1 MQEILNQILGY
12 VRDTWRYR
20 WIILVVAWVVSVAGW
35 VYATQLPDVYRASAR
50 VHVDTES
57 MLRPLLRGLAV
68 DSNAS
73 QRVAFMTRTMLTTPN
88 LEEVARETDLHLQ
101 ARTDADMQRIV
112 NQLRNGIEIS
122 ASGGRD
128 NQNIYNI
135 SYTHADPQRSYDVV
149 QALVN
154 RFVEGAL
161 GDFRG
166 GTDQAQRFLE
176 AQIEAYE
183 QRLEEAEERLAEFRR
198 KNAGMLPS
206 DRGDYYSRLQAAQ
219 SRLEETRQGIREAVN
234 RRDEIRR
241 QLTGEAP
248 SFGIMGGTGGSEA
261 VAEIDA
267 RIRNLRERLDELLL
281 TYTER
286 HPDIQS
292 LQRTIEDL
300 EAQREETLRLARQSG
315 PSAEQLETNP
325 VYQQMRMS
333 LSSVEVDLASLRA
346 RARQQEAEVEELQR
360 LVDVIPDIEAQ
371 LKRLN
376 RDYEVNREQ
385 YQQLL
390 RRREMAN
397 VSERLEEQGD
407 QVQFRVIEPA
417 RVPSSPAAPNRPA
430 LFTLSVL
437 GGLAAGAGLAFI
449 IGQLRP
455 VFHNRRTLNSV
466 TGFPVLGTVSRIT
479 GPDVRLRERVELGAF
494 AVTGGLLLGAYL
506 AVVAAGGIHWTIVER
521 LLG

>member
-1 MQEILNQILGY
+1 MQDILNQILGY

-20 WIILVVAWVVSVAGW
+20 WIILLIAWVVSLVGW
-35 VYATQLPDVYRASAR
+35 AYATRLPDVYEASAR
-50 VHVDTES
+50 VHVDTDS

-68 DSNAS
+68 DSNPG

-88 LEEVARETDLHLQ
+88 LESVARATDLHLQ
-101 ARTDADMQRIV
+101 ARSDADMQRIV
-112 NQLRNGIEIS
+112 EQLRSSIRIS
-122 ASGGRD
+122 AGGRND
-128 NQNIYNI
+128 NNIYSI
-135 SYTHADPQRSYDVV
+135 SYTHADPQRAYDVV
-149 QALVN
+149 QALLN

-161 GDFRG
+161 GEFRS

-176 AQIEAYE
+176 AQIQAYE
-183 QRLEEAEERLAEFRR
+183 QRLRAAEERLAEFRR
-198 KNAGMLPS
+198 ENAGMLPD
-206 DRGDYYSRLQAAQ
+206 DRGDYYARLQAA
-219 SRLEETRQGIREAVN
+219 RNALEETRLKIREAVN

-241 QLTGEAP
+241 QLVGEAP
-248 SFGIMGGTGGSEA
+248 TFGIMGGGGISA
-261 VAEIDA
+261 TAAIDA
-267 RIRNLRERLDELLL
+267 RIRNLQERLDELLL

-292 LQRTIEDL
+292 IQRTIEDL

-315 PSAEQLETNP
+315 PTAEQLNANP

-333 LSSVEVDLASLRA
+333 LSSVEVELASLRA
-346 RARQQEAEVEELQR
+346 RERQQQAEVEELQR
-360 LVDVIPDIEAQ
+360 LVDVIPEIEAQ

-390 RRREMAN
+390 RRREIAN
-397 VSERLEEQGD
+397 VSERLEEQGN

-417 RVPSSPAAPNRPA
+417 RVPSTPSAPNRPA
-430 LFTLSVL
+430 LFTLSSL
-437 GGLAAGAGLAFI
+437 GGIALGAGLAFL

-455 VFHNRRTLNSV
+455 VFHNRRSLNSV
-466 TGFPVLGTVSRIT
+466 TGFPVLGTVSRVT
-479 GPDVRLRERVELGAF
+479 GPQVRMRERVELGAF
-494 AVTGGLLLGAYL
+494 TVGGLLLLGAYL
-506 AVVAAGGIHWTIVER
+506 AVLAAGGIHWSIAER